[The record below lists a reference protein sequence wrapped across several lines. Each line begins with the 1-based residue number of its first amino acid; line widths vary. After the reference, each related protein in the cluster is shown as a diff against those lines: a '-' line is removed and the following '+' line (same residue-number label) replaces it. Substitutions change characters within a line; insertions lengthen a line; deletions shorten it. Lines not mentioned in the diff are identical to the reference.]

1 MSVDKNAHEADR
13 WMRTAVDDLDAP
25 TTPTVAEI
33 AGVLRRHFSPNQA
46 FVFLFGSRANGT
58 AAPMAD
64 WDIGILAAAPIPGR
78 LMTAARDG
86 LEDLPTLHRFDLV
99 DFSTVSPE
107 FRSAAMAHV
116 VPLVGV
122 MR

>member
-1 MSVDKNAHEADR
+1 
-13 WMRTAVDDLDAP
+13 
-25 TTPTVAEI
+25 VAEI
-33 AGVLRRHFSPNQA
+33 AGVLRQHFTPHQA

-64 WDIGILAAAPIPGR
+64 WDIGILAVSPVPGR
-78 LMTAARDG
+78 VMTAARDG

-107 FRSAAMAHV
+107 FRSAAMADAI
-116 VPLVGV
+116 PLIGD
-122 MR
+122 RP

>member
-1 MSVDKNAHEADR
+1 MTEAATIPR
-13 WMRTAVDDLDAP
+13 PAPRAPSAP

-33 AGVLRRHFSPNQA
+33 AGVLRRHFPQNQA

-64 WDIGILAAAPIPGR
+64 WDIGIIAPGPVPGR
-78 LMTAARDG
+78 IMTAARDS

-99 DFSTVSPE
+99 DFATVSPA

-122 MR
+122 PR